1 MWTALFCFMVFVVI
15 MAIGDCVSNL
25 TKSRVSGL
33 FVAMVLY
40 LIGFQT
46 GLVPTDAVANTG
58 IVTVAAGWGIAILL
72 VSMGTMMDI
81 KTLISQW
88 KTVVI
93 ALAGLVGLAVA
104 TFTISSW
111 IVGREWAY
119 AAAAPISGGIVA
131 GNITAEAGTAAGRPD
146 IAAFAFLI
154 VGVQGFVGMPIC
166 SNLLKSYTDKIIK
179 GEVVM
184 QDLSGGD
191 EGEAKPKLIKGFPKF
206 MSSDNNILARVAIT
220 AFVGYLLSQ
229 ATKGV
234 VNFYVMCLFVGV
246 IAYAI
251 GFLPKNAHLVS
262 HGSSILMLCVMSVCF
277 GNLATI
283 SLDDLKNMIIPL
295 IVTLL
300 VGAVFVILF
309 GFIIGKILKVDWR
322 LCGAIAICCTIG
334 YPGTGIICD
343 EVSRNLECDE
353 ELRAKITDHITPPII
368 ISGFTSVTIASVIFA
383 GIMAPLIFK

>member
-154 VGVQGFVGMPIC
+154 
-166 SNLLKSYTDKIIK
+166 
-179 GEVVM
+179 
-184 QDLSGGD
+184 
-191 EGEAKPKLIKGFPKF
+191 
-206 MSSDNNILARVAIT
+206 
-220 AFVGYLLSQ
+220 
-229 ATKGV
+229 
-234 VNFYVMCLFVGV
+234 
-246 IAYAI
+246 
-251 GFLPKNAHLVS
+251 
-262 HGSSILMLCVMSVCF
+262 
-277 GNLATI
+277 
-283 SLDDLKNMIIPL
+283 
-295 IVTLL
+295 
-300 VGAVFVILF
+300 
-309 GFIIGKILKVDWR
+309 
-322 LCGAIAICCTIG
+322 
-334 YPGTGIICD
+334 
-343 EVSRNLECDE
+343 
-353 ELRAKITDHITPPII
+353 
-368 ISGFTSVTIASVIFA
+368 
-383 GIMAPLIFK
+383 